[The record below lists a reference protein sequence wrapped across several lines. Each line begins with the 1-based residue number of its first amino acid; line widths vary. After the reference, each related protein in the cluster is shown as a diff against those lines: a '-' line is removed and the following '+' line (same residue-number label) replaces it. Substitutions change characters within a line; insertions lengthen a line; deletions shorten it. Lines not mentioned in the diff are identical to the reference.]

1 MTRVIYNTKGE
12 IVQVYEESEHS
23 HDSLTT
29 AEITSAQVDNI
40 GNYAVDTVQK
50 VVYKKIDPPSVTQ
63 LQAVED
69 LGIKLVNGEYRQEWK
84 VVDKF
89 QDGKDGKTKKEQG
102 AEYLSALKKEK
113 YSRMRDECYKE
124 IPFIIQKAIYEYG
137 SGINDLMMCVILAGD
152 ETHEHYVFCKAILG
166 WVVDLSETANL
177 IINQAEAGEILIS
190 TVDDVIKLLPD
201 FDYKKG

>member
-1 MTRVIYNTKGE
+1 MTRVIYNTGGE

-23 HDSLTT
+23 HDSLNT
-29 AEITSAQVDNI
+29 AEITTAQVEDL
-40 GNYAVDTVQK
+40 GNYAVDPVKK
-50 VVYKKIDPPSVTQ
+50 VVYKKVDPPSVTQ

-69 LGIKLVNGEYRQEWK
+69 LGIKLVNGEYRQERK

-89 QDGKDGKTKKEQG
+89 QDWKNGKKKKELED
-102 AEYLSALKKEK
+102 EYLSALKKEK
-113 YSRMRDECYKE
+113 YALLRDECYRE

-190 TVDDVIKLLPD
+190 TVDDVIKLLPE
-201 FDYKKG
+201 FDYKRG